1 MLIQHPTSASYG
13 HDTAELLNVNVPY
26 CIMLI
31 HPPPPPP
38 GRCPGVPRSCEADAL
53 SQCSLRG
60 LHCTLTIPHTPYHN
74 TRILSCHSPFIEL
87 LPLPLPSPPPC
98 PPIQRRVMPSLGKNM
113 SYPFICLYST
123 FLLPANPSLLPASSF
138 IYQTLFFPRLHFFS
152 FLP

>member
-1 MLIQHPTSASYG
+1 MCPIASCSFI
-13 HDTAELLNVNVPY
+13 L
-26 CIMLI
+26 
-31 HPPPPPP
+31 PPPPREVP
-38 GRCPGVPRSCEADAL
+38 GGARGCPGAVKLTLCRSVPYGDYTVHL
-53 SQCSLRG
+53 PYPIP
-60 LHCTLTIPHTPYHN
+60 HTTIPHTV
-74 TRILSCHSPFIEL
+74 LSLTFHRAPSPS
-87 LPLPLPSPPPC
+87 PPLPSPL